1 MARKAKVIKETEHK
15 EDIMTELNIKTICDL
30 VQKDN
35 KEFGDI
41 KRMIE
46 NYGVYYLNRWEEW
59 EAAPKNLSSS
69 DQIINGA
76 ISALGDYA
84 DIYYT
89 RVSNEELANYYSD
102 PTVPRITRYG
112 FNQDENGKLFVKKT
126 PIQTLEEQIEI
137 LKEDNKRLGGV
148 CEPQVDKELVAPELE
163 LANQLY
169 QEALKKRDP
178 KTNKVEGKTPR
189 EWMLATLV
197 KMDLRLEDPAMKR
210 IASVANWDKKQ
221 TNKSKK

>member
-35 KEFGDI
+35 KKLGEI
-41 KRMIE
+41 KRMIDS
-46 NYGVYYLNRWEEW
+46 YGVYYLNRWEEW
-59 EAAPKNLSSS
+59 EAAPKNVNSSE
-69 DQIINGA
+69 QIINNA

-84 DIYYT
+84 DIFDERTSIEVVEDFYNNPSHHDIYK
-89 RVSNEELANYYSD
+89 
-102 PTVPRITRYG
+102 YG

-169 QEALKKRDP
+169 REASNKRDP

-189 EWMLATLV
+189 EWMLATLA

-221 TNKSKK
+221 TNKPKK